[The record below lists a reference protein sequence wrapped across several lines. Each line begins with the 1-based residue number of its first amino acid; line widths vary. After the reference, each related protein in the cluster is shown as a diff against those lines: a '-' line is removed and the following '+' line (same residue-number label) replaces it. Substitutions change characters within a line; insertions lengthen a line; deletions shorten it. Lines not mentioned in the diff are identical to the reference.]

1 MAEADFTDRIC
12 AEHGKDDYPQA
23 DEHLTV
29 EDSPAV
35 GKVGHGKELE
45 RKCQFEE
52 TRVPLSPN

>member
-29 EDSPAV
+29 EDSQP
-35 GKVGHGKELE
+35 
-45 RKCQFEE
+45 
-52 TRVPLSPN
+52 